1 MTDNTELL
9 DRVAKLPI
17 VDIPVD
23 SVKADGKNPNR
34 MSDSLFD
41 GLVKHIRDNGI
52 INPII
57 VTEDMLLADGEHRL
71 RAAKELGMTTIPAR
85 VIPNDEKLRLTL
97 RQTMNKLKGT
107 HDAALDAA
115 EYKALIDLDG
125 LVPLAN
131 YLGEDCGDLLKVLD
145 AAIGTADA
153 NPDDYDLDTA
163 LGQIAEPITQ
173 PGDMIRMGDHVL
185 VCGDSTDPGIWATL
199 AAGEPFAMMMT
210 DPPYNCAVEGIGEHR
225 QKLTIKNDNLD
236 AAAFRDLLLK
246 FLQLAM
252 QHVSGAQYIFM
263 SSEEWPVLH
272 ETFQEAGGR
281 WSTTIIWV
289 KTHFVLSRRDYHPQ
303 YEPLL
308 VGTVKSLRE
317 RKGAKASATPILYGW
332 KRTGTRQHYDS
343 RTETDV
349 WVAEKPSRNEQH
361 PTMKPVTLYRKAIL
375 LSSKPL
381 DTVIDPFGGSGSCV
395 IACEQT
401 HRKCRTI
408 ELDPVYCDVIVKRWE
423 EFTGKIAERPQR

>member
-1 MTDNTELL
+1 MENKEILG
-9 DRVAKLPI
+9 RIEKLPV

-23 SVKADGKNPNR
+23 LVKTDGQNPNQ
-34 MSDSLFD
+34 MTPEMFA
-41 GLVKHIRDNGI
+41 GLVQHIRDNGI

-57 VTEDMLLADGEHRL
+57 ITESGLLADGEHRL
-71 RAAKELGMTTIPAR
+71 RAAKELGMTTIRAR
-85 VIPNDEKLRLTL
+85 KIPDDEKLRRTL
-97 RQTMNKLKGT
+97 RQTMNKLKGK
-107 HDAALDAA
+107 HDSVLDAA

-125 LVPLAN
+125 IVPLAD

-145 AAIGTADA
+145 AAIDKTAT
-153 NPDDYDLDTA
+153 NPDDYDLDAAIGEIT
-163 LGQIAEPITQ
+163 EPTTRT
-173 PGDMIRMGDHVL
+173 GDVIRMGDHIL
-185 VCGDSTDPGIWATL
+185 ICGDSTDPGIWDTL

-210 DPPYNCAVEGIGEHR
+210 DPPYNCNVEGIGDKR
-225 QKLTIKNDNLD
+225 QKLTIKNDNLG
-236 AAAFRDLLLK
+236 AEEFRDLLLK
-246 FLQLAM
+246 FLQQAM
-252 QHVSGAQYIFM
+252 RWVVGAQYIFM
-263 SSEEWPVLH
+263 SSEEWPALH
-272 ETFQEAGGR
+272 ETFEAAGGR

-308 VGTVKSLRE
+308 VGTVKALRS
-317 RKGAKASATPILYGW
+317 RKGAKASASPILYGW
-332 KRTGTRQHYDS
+332 KRTGTRQHYDN

-401 HRKCRTI
+401 HRRCRTI

-423 EFTGKIAERPQR
+423 GFAGRTAERPQR